1 MKMTDTDKEPTIK
14 DNKVKTDEN
23 ALYII
28 GWILI
33 GFLILIVVLYRLC
46 PAVLKQYLPPC
57 MFLKLTGLYCPGCGG
72 TRAVVA
78 LLRGKI
84 FTSFLYHPFVPYT
97 ALIGGWFM
105 LSQTIER
112 VTGGRILIGMKYRDI
127 YLWVALV
134 LVTVNFLLK
143 NILVL
148 NGIDVLDYFSYLI
161 F

>member
-1 MKMTDTDKEPTIK
+1 MTDTDKEPTIK
-14 DNKVKTDEN
+14 NNKGKTDES

-33 GFLILIVVLYRLC
+33 GFFIFIVVLYRLC
-46 PAVLKQYLPPC
+46 PAVLKQYLPSC

-127 YLWVALV
+127 YVWVALV